1 MHPGKSTPSVI
12 DVKAL
17 EAAPVSVWWYGVI
30 CFFGLILTL
39 VVLVL
44 FSMLTGIAPLKG
56 FIVAG
61 LPFSIHFANMRFIR
75 KYRRALAPEELK
87 WFALSCG
94 VAFYACDE
102 PFALVA
108 RLLSDS
114 EGPIQKAAT
123 IVVALLVDFS
133 IVGAIVYGTVPW
145 ISKRIPAT
153 NA

>member
-1 MHPGKSTPSVI
+1 MPPRNSTPAAI
-12 DVKAL
+12 EK
-17 EAAPVSVWWYGVI
+17 APVSVWWYGVI
-30 CFFGLILTL
+30 CFCGLLLTL

-44 FSMLTGIAPLKG
+44 FSIVTGIAPLKG
-56 FIVAG
+56 FIIAG
-61 LPFSIHFANMRFIR
+61 LPFSIHFANWRFVR
-75 KYRRALAPEELK
+75 KYRRALIPEELK

-94 VAFYACDE
+94 VAFCLCDE
-102 PFALVA
+102 PLALVA
-108 RLLSDS
+108 RILSDS

-145 ISKRIPAT
+145 ISRRILGA